1 MANLIKVGET
11 STMDI
16 YEIEGNEYEK
26 NQYLFSKRDD
36 DDAACIVD
44 GSGQT
49 TWMTKSAA
57 RENADMM
64 ARILNDPTLVE

>member
-26 NQYLFSKRDD
+26 IRYLFSKRDD
-36 DDAACIVD
+36 EDEACIVRE
-44 GSGQT
+44 SGET
-49 TWMTKSAA
+49 TWTTKAAA
-57 RENADMM
+57 RENADVME
-64 ARILNDPTLVE
+64 RRFNEPTLVE

>member
-1 MANLIKVGET
+1 VANLIKVGET

-26 NQYLFSKRDD
+26 IQYLFSKRDD
-36 DDAACIVD
+36 DDEACIIR

-49 TWMTKSAA
+49 TWTTKAAA

-64 ARILNDPTLVE
+64 ARIINEPTLVE